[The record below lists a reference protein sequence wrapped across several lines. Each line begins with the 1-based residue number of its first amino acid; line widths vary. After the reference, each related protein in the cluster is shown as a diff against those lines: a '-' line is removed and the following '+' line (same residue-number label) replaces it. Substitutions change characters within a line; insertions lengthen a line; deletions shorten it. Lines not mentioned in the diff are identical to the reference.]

1 MRPTNGAKHGARGH
15 TPFPARSVWIGLEFD
30 DAGRPCLVWKGRR
43 MRFPQGGKLWVMLL
57 ACLVALAL
65 VTPLW
70 GQATEEDEVQTDLER
85 RGFDQFDRIH
95 ETLHRWGKIFV
106 WVAAGLLVIVA
117 IKIIDPLRFYYGS
130 QDRLLKRAVR
140 GVDELLK
147 RIQEETASAEPEP
160 QEEALEGG
168 LLAGMTEVAQFS
180 HAEQVPSYVLTVNDL
195 MLDNVR
201 VALGRLR
208 GFHEGHAQRY
218 KDYMFTVLKGIKT
231 MTEDSI
237 SAGVPSSLAVDAREY
252 FQDEKRYKAWK
263 KLLSGLHERG
273 ENQETI
279 DGFLLFMRDLK
290 EGRRPVAPTSSVQE
304 DSTVAEDGLRS
315 DVVEVLNEETL
326 PAVQK
331 AAAREAV
338 NLVAMAQG
346 AKLPN
351 QGCSWQFELVRRQQ
365 QLHSREEAQR
375 MLVVFLRAE
384 RKALPQITG
393 TRMLPC
399 RTLEHL
405 WHMLG
410 VTDLAELSRRVEA
423 RLVNIQEAIVIEKAF
438 LQTFAKRPS
447 LEHIYGRD
455 AEGALMM
462 DLHIPQLRHETLTLL
477 RRLHEMEPDR
487 LARATQSLND
497 EETPQ
502 HNEVLRLIEHYVH
515 RRREPPE
522 VATPP

>member
-1 MRPTNGAKHGARGH
+1 MLFPEVGTLFGAVWTSREGC
-15 TPFPARSVWIGLEFD
+15 TPSRRSGVRAVVLIGLLVLVLATGVGGQIGSD
-30 DAGRPCLVWKGRR
+30 DG
-43 MRFPQGGKLWVMLL
+43 
-57 ACLVALAL
+57 
-65 VTPLW
+65 
-70 GQATEEDEVQTDLER
+70 TETQIDR
-85 RGFDQFDRIH
+85 RGFEQIDRIQ
-95 ETLHRWGKIFV
+95 EAMHRWGKIFV
-106 WVAAGLLVIVA
+106 WVAAGLLVVVA

-168 LLAGMTEVAQFS
+168 LLAGMTEVAEFS
-180 HAEQVPSYVLTVNDL
+180 HAEQVPPYVLTVNDL

-201 VALGRLR
+201 VTLGRLR
-208 GFHEGHAQRY
+208 GFQEGHAQRY

-237 SAGVPSSLAVDAREY
+237 AGGVPSSLAVDACEY

-273 ENQETI
+273 ENQDTI

-290 EGRRPVAPTSSVQE
+290 EGRRPAAPAPMSSVQD
-304 DSTVAEDGLRS
+304 DSTVAEDQPQP
-315 DVVEVLNEETL
+315 DVPEVLNEETL
-326 PAVQK
+326 LAVQK

-346 AKLPN
+346 ARLPN
-351 QGCSWQFELVRRQQ
+351 PGCSWQFELVRRQQ
-365 QLHSREEAQR
+365 QLHSRDEAQR
-375 MLVVFLRAE
+375 MLVVFLSAE
-384 RKALPQITG
+384 RKAMPQITG

-410 VTDLAELSRRVEA
+410 VADLAELSQRVEA

-447 LEHIYGRD
+447 LEHVYGRG
-455 AEGALMM
+455 AEAALMM
-462 DLHIPQLRHETLTLL
+462 DLHIPQLRRETLSLL
-477 RRLHEMEPDR
+477 RRLHETEPDR

-502 HNEVLRLIEHYVH
+502 HHEVLRLIEHYVH

-522 VATPP
+522 MAPPP